1 MKTLQSKMIMLTV
14 IILVFMAG
22 LWLFLNNQHQLT
34 IEKYNSIL
42 QRYMAMNELTNLSTE
57 AVKQLNG
64 YTNNPSKET
73 EARFSYA
80 VEKLERNYV
89 ELPTLINSGNK
100 TTLLNFKNM
109 IASLV
114 ETMKLSAKDT
124 ERQEKNSALTRLE
137 EAIQVNKFV
146 HEEMLSL
153 LNQELNT
160 YNDFYV
166 RMIRQSAD
174 LRKLGFWSLGLA
186 SALLFLFSYQFV
198 GSITRPVRTLAAAA
212 REISAGNFDKPIEIK
227 GRDEL
232 SLLTLTMNRMRIS
245 IKNLIE
251 EMSIKAQL
259 EKDLRDHKLLLKE
272 SELRSLQNQINPHFL
287 FNTLN
292 MLAKKAYLEG
302 AEDTSELIASV
313 SGLLRYNLRS
323 LKGMVTLREELH
335 VIQEYLII
343 QKARFGSRVGYELKL
358 DESCFTVPIP
368 CMTLQPFVE
377 NAIIHAIEPL
387 EQGGTIRIEV
397 TRQNEQV
404 IIEIADDGGG
414 MKEEQIAAFFHFRD
428 HDPEESVTV
437 GTTTGIGIP
446 NVIRRL
452 QLYCGADDVVQISS
466 DKDKGTVI
474 RLTLPQQGGNKG

>member
-1 MKTLQSKMIMLTV
+1 M
-14 IILVFMAG
+14 
-22 LWLFLNNQHQLT
+22 
-34 IEKYNSIL
+34 
-42 QRYMAMNELTNLSTE
+42 
-57 AVKQLNG
+57 
-64 YTNNPSKET
+64 
-73 EARFSYA
+73 
-80 VEKLERNYV
+80 
-89 ELPTLINSGNK
+89 

-302 AEDTSELIASV
+302 AEETSELIASV

-387 EQGGTIRIEV
+387 EQGGR
-397 TRQNEQV
+397 
-404 IIEIADDGGG
+404 
-414 MKEEQIAAFFHFRD
+414 
-428 HDPEESVTV
+428 SVS
-437 GTTTGIGIP
+437 
-446 NVIRRL
+446 R
-452 QLYCGADDVVQISS
+452 
-466 DKDKGTVI
+466 
-474 RLTLPQQGGNKG
+474 